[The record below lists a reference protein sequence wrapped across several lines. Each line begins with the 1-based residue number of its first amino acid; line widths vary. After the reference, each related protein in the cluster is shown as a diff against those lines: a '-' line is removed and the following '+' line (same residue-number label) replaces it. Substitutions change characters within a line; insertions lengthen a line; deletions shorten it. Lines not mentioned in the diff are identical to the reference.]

1 MVFKNAISAIS
12 GFHLNEKGIPLQG
25 SLIRKKKQF
34 LFPNLILLSFWFLKN
49 LENCGSCVLVS
60 ELQKLGGEGI

>member
-34 LFPNLILLSFWFLKN
+34 LFPKPHPPQFLVPEKFGELWLLCLSF
-49 LENCGSCVLVS
+49 
-60 ELQKLGGEGI
+60 